1 MRKLT
6 MIRKKTIVA
15 YFMRAFLFVEVK
27 GQEDLVLNGVSC
39 KLAGT
44 LKNGQSITVEIPEDE
59 VMVFIV
65 FDKLFPQKFKTS
77 YRIPAGNA
85 DFTLYTKAHFNPFK
99 GNPHRIT
106 VN

>member
-1 MRKLT
+1 
-6 MIRKKTIVA
+6 
-15 YFMRAFLFVEVK
+15 
-27 GQEDLVLNGVSC
+27 
-39 KLAGT
+39 
-44 LKNGQSITVEIPEDE
+44 
-59 VMVFIV
+59 MVFIV